1 MGKISLWN
9 GSREKRNFL
18 VAMVFLLP
26 NFSGFLIFTTF
37 PVLLSLYMSFT
48 NWSLKAGRPLEWVGL
63 RNYED
68 IFSSGT
74 FWFYLY
80 NTVFFMLAIPIGVM
94 CSLFL
99 ANALAG
105 SMRIKNTG
113 KRWKLAAVFAAL
125 GVFTVGFLV
134 LAGKLDA
141 ALLCS
146 VVYLGGFF
154 GILFGSVTYRTMFYI
169 PSFASGVATVIL
181 WTAIYKSEG
190 GLANNIISSFL
201 PTGTSLPT
209 WLSSTE
215 NLLGF
220 LPLPE
225 LFANGGFGLGARE
238 AIMIMGVWMGMGGN
252 NMILYIAAISGIP
265 NSLYEAADIDG
276 AGSFSKFW
284 HITVPSVAPTTFF
297 IAIMA
302 VIGGLQGGFMEAK
315 LMTGGGPAETTTTL
329 AYDIYTTGFEE
340 LEFGAASAISWVLF
354 VIVFGCTLVN
364 WKYGN
369 KKVESTI

>member
-1 MGKISLWN
+1 MGKLSLWN
-9 GSREKRNFL
+9 GRREKRNFL
-18 VAMVFLLP
+18 VAMAFLLP
-26 NFSGFLIFTTF
+26 NFLGFLVFTTF
-37 PVLLSLYMSFT
+37 PVVLSLYMSFT
-48 NWSLKAGRPLEWVGL
+48 DWTLKASRTLEWVGL
-63 RNYED
+63 RNYAD
-68 IFSSGT
+68 IFASGT

-94 CSLFL
+94 GSLFL

-105 SMRIKNTG
+105 SMRIKNSG

-134 LAGKLDA
+134 LMGKLDA

-181 WTAIYKSEG
+181 WTAIYKSDG
-190 GLANNIISSFL
+190 GLANSIISSLL
-201 PTGTSLPT
+201 PAGTSLPT

-238 AIMIMGVWMGMGGN
+238 AIMIMGVWMGVGGN

-265 NSLYEAADIDG
+265 NTLYEAADIDG
-276 AGSFSKFW
+276 AGAFRKFW

-297 IAIMA
+297 IVIMS
-302 VIGGLQGGFMEAK
+302 VIGGLQGGFMQAK
-315 LMTGGGPAETTTTL
+315 LMTDGGPAETTTTL

-340 LEFGAASAISWVLF
+340 LEFGAASAIAWVLF
-354 VIVFGCTLVN
+354 AIVFGCTLVN

-369 KKVESTI
+369 KKVESAT

>member
-1 MGKISLWN
+1 MSKLSLWT
-9 GSREKRNFL
+9 GRREKRNFL
-18 VAMVFLLP
+18 VAMAFLLP
-26 NFSGFLIFTTF
+26 NFLGFLVFTTF

-48 NWSLKAGRPLEWVGL
+48 NWTLKAGRPLEWVGL
-63 RNYED
+63 RNYAD

-80 NTVFFMLAIPIGVM
+80 NTVFFMLAIPVGVM
-94 CSLFL
+94 GSLFL

-105 SMRIKNTG
+105 SMRMKSSG
-113 KRWKLAAVFAAL
+113 KRWKLAAAFAAL
-125 GVFTVGFLV
+125 GIFTVGLLV
-134 LAGKLDA
+134 MIGNLDA
-141 ALLCS
+141 ALLCA
-146 VVYLGGFF
+146 VAYLGGFF

-181 WTAIYKSEG
+181 WTAIYKSDG
-190 GLANNIISSFL
+190 GLANSMISSLL
-201 PTGTSLPT
+201 PAGAALPT

-252 NMILYIAAISGIP
+252 NMILYIAAISSIP
-265 NSLYEAADIDG
+265 ESLYEAADIDG
-276 AGSFSKFW
+276 AGTFSKFW
-284 HITVPSVAPTTFF
+284 NITVPSVAPTTFF

-302 VIGGLQGGFMEAK
+302 VIGGLQGGFMQAK
-315 LMTGGGPAETTTTL
+315 IMTGGGPAETTTTL

-340 LEFGAASAISWVLF
+340 LEFGAASAVAWVLF
-354 VIVFGCTLVN
+354 VIVFACTMIN

-369 KKVESTI
+369 KKVESAI

>member
-1 MGKISLWN
+1 MSTPSLWN

-18 VAMVFLLP
+18 AAMAFLLP
-26 NFSGFLIFTTF
+26 NFLGFLTFTTF

-48 NWSLKAGRPLEWVGL
+48 NWTLKAGRPLEWVGL

-68 IFSSGT
+68 IFSSGA

-80 NTVFFMLAIPIGVM
+80 NTVFFMLAIPVGVM
-94 CSLFL
+94 GSLFL

-105 SMRIKNTG
+105 SMRIKSSG
-113 KRWKLAAVFAAL
+113 KRWKLATAFAVL
-125 GVFTVGFLV
+125 GLFTVGFLV
-134 LAGKLDA
+134 LVGNLDA
-141 ALLCS
+141 ALLCT
-146 VVYLGGFF
+146 VAYLGGFF

-181 WTAIYKSEG
+181 WTAIYKSDG

-201 PTGTSLPT
+201 PAGTNLPT

-238 AIMIMGVWMGMGGN
+238 AIMFMGVWMGIGGN
-252 NMILYIAAISGIP
+252 NMILYIAAISGISD
-265 NSLYEAADIDG
+265 SLYEAADIDG

-302 VIGGLQGGFMEAK
+302 VIGGLQGGFMQAK
-315 LMTGGGPAETTTTL
+315 IMTGGGPAETTTTL

-340 LEFGAASAISWVLF
+340 LELGAASAVAWVLF
-354 VIVFGCTLVN
+354 TIVFGCTLLN

-369 KKVESTI
+369 KKVESAI